1 MTYKISA
8 YWHIACHRQAVA
20 AAGGIFLPE
29 TPNSLVERGYLAE
42 ARRTLEKVRGTKDV
56 VMEFDT
62 IVLANEALKGME
74 NPWWGFMA
82 LCLPWDLLCT
92 HCRLTH

>member
-1 MTYKISA
+1 MC
-8 YWHIACHRQAVA
+8 HIGIHSLFM

-42 ARRTLEKVRGTKDV
+42 ARHTLQKVRGTKDV

-74 NPWWGFMA
+74 NPW
-82 LCLPWDLLCT
+82 
-92 HCRLTH
+92 